1 VWQTARGHVAD
12 HPKIAAL
19 TWSDP
24 DVINAPLVNVAK
36 RFGVRV
42 P

>member
-12 HPKIAAL
+12 HRKIAAL
-19 TWSDP
+19 TWSEP
-24 DVINAPLVNVAK
+24 DVVNAPLVNVVK